1 MARPADLWSNVIPID
16 LVLLAGL
23 LAYLAY
29 ATGGNGP
36 IAVTGF
42 DDANR
47 IAGKAWFQIPAHLV
61 VAGLLATRWPVIRL
75 IGGILLV
82 TLTLWMAVL
91 TLGVIMAMGPVHGT
105 DLVDLAIVLLL
116 LVCYG
121 AATYLTFRSVL
132 QPERLTDADPPG
144 QVT

>member
-1 MARPADLWSNVIPID
+1 MIPID

-36 IAVTGF
+36 MAVVGF

-61 VAGLLATRWPVIRL
+61 VAGVLATRWPVFRL
-75 IGGILLV
+75 IGGILLA
-82 TLTLWMAVL
+82 TLTLWMALL
-91 TLGVIMAMGPVHGT
+91 TFGVIVAMGHAT
-105 DLVDLAIVLLL
+105 DLVDLAIVLVLL
-116 LVCYG
+116 ACYG

-132 QPERLTDADPPG
+132 QAEPSAEAGPPG